1 MSDLEQDI
9 RELLD
14 EEVRSA
20 PPPHEATDTVRRTR
34 RRQGAVIAA
43 GALAAVALVAASLV
57 GLRAI
62 DRADRATFVDQPTV
76 TTSLEGIT
84 ISHPEGWHVVDPDE
98 AGLNGPEPMPDLPK
112 LVLALSPIGR
122 GELLGCPGMV
132 EGSAAPTFLLTIQEQ
147 PLALTGDAMRPWPV
161 ELEPLELNAAESGC
175 YPGWEF
181 LRAGWTA
188 ADRTFEAR
196 VGFAPDVGDADRNA
210 LLDAFAS
217 MRFEPVVD
225 GATSVV
231 LAAGTAGGED
241 WELIAGQAFVA
252 TSGESSLVLS
262 LEAESTSSGLGFDP
276 SSDEIQVSSHAF
288 GDYGEREIVVFGA
301 LPVGTTSIE
310 AFPPDGTPAILAEV
324 LDVPDEIDARLNA
337 FVFVAPED
345 LPVELNAY
353 DADGNVVLRGTTG
366 GYDFPRPSPS
376 PDEVI
381 FRGRTNDCLWTL
393 SRASVAPG
401 QERIDLTAE
410 DVQVG
415 FLAEV
420 GLDAPPLQL
429 ASFTCPREPGGTL
442 VFGLYTDD
450 VADLRWPTSAPDEH
464 GVPECS
470 PADFP
475 SRFCF
480 FLLDRA
486 GDSGEAIALDAN
498 GNELGRATFP

>member
-1 MSDLEQDI
+1 MNDLERDI
-9 RELLD
+9 RDLLN

-20 PPPHEATDTVRRTR
+20 PQPHERTAALQRTR
-34 RRQGAVIAA
+34 RRQGAVVAG
-43 GALAAVALVAASLV
+43 GALAAVALVAASLM

-62 DRADRATFVDQPTV
+62 DRTGPPTFGNQPTV
-76 TTSLEGIT
+76 NTSINGIT
-84 ISHPEGWHVVDPDE
+84 MSHPEGWYVVDPDV
-98 AGLNGPEPMPDLPK
+98 AGLNGPDPTPDLPT
-112 LVLALSPIGR
+112 LILAVAPFDP
-122 GELLGCPGMV
+122 GELFGCPGMV
-132 EGSAAPTFLLTIQEQ
+132 EGTPHAFLMTVQED
-147 PLALTGDAMRPWPV
+147 PLALSGASATPWPV
-161 ELEPLELNAAESGC
+161 RLEPLGVRAVESGC

-188 ADRTFEAR
+188 AARTFEGR
-196 VGFAPDVGDADRNA
+196 VGFAPDVSDADRDA
-210 LLDAFAS
+210 LLAAFAS
-217 MRFEPVVD
+217 MTFEPVVD

-231 LAAGTAGGED
+231 LATGTAGGED

-262 LEAESTSSGLGFDP
+262 LEAESTSSGMGFDP
-276 SSDEIQVSSHAF
+276 SSDDIQVSSHAF

-301 LPVGTTSIE
+301 MPVGTTSIE
-310 AFPPDGTPAILAEV
+310 AFPPDDAPAILAEV

-337 FVFVAPED
+337 FVLVAPED
-345 LPVELNAY
+345 LPIELYAY

-376 PDEVI
+376 PDEVV

-415 FLAEV
+415 FIADV
-420 GLDAPPLQL
+420 GPDAPPLQL

-442 VFGLYTDD
+442 VFGLYTQE
-450 VADLRWPTSAPDEH
+450 VADVRWPTSAPDEI
-464 GVPECS
+464 GVPECV
-470 PADFP
+470 PADVP
-475 SRFCF
+475 ARFCF

-498 GNELGRATFP
+498 GNEIGRATFP